1 MKMAT
6 KSVACKG
13 VQRLK
18 CSVFFLN
25 GKKINQTF
33 KPSYYS
39 DHRIP
44 QPAI

>member
-6 KSVACKG
+6 KIVASKG

-18 CSVFFLN
+18 RPVFFLN

-44 QPAI
+44 EPAI

>member
-6 KSVACKG
+6 KSVASKG

-18 CSVFFLN
+18 RPVFLN

-44 QPAI
+44 EPAI